1 MTSFSGL
8 FRELRINRNFIAV
21 GDEGLPLEIMKK
33 RQAPSS
39 NSSSDSVKDVRSRR
53 KKQNRKREEM
63 GKADEL
69 FYSNYRSVYATLAT
83 PLAPA

>member
-8 FRELRINRNFIAV
+8 FRELRINKNFIAV
-21 GDEGLPLEIMKK
+21 GEEGLPLEIMKK

-39 NSSSDSVKDVRSRR
+39 NSSSDSVKDVRTRR

-63 GKADEL
+63 GENEMVL
-69 FYSNYRSVYATLAT
+69 ISTTCVFYG
-83 PLAPA
+83 